1 MVSRYIP
8 IRLAGP
14 MKRLI
19 SNDASYALLSN
30 QHNESRNGVFTSI
43 FDCISYVV
51 RQVLLSNL
59 PTTQYPQYLQHLYLC
74 KIITAVFH
82 LDIPPR
88 GARRGHEGRF
98 VSLLVYFARCGS
110 TAGWRLAGYSPLL
123 PCSFL
128 SPFSVF
134 CFGACSLIALDGTF
148 LWIADICICAPC
160 FLFLSPSCHFSS
172 RHVLSYALLLPFWG
186 PAPCSLAL
194 RFCLDNYPHVRSC
207 GVWVMLFNDDETLV
221 SRGVCAR
228 FVLFLSGWSIP
239 SESI

>member
-1 MVSRYIP
+1 MSHAPTCLFDVSQ
-8 IRLAGP
+8 
-14 MKRLI
+14 LI

-134 CFGACSLIALDGTF
+134 LFWGMLIDSSRRNFSLDCRYMYMCSL
-148 LWIADICICAPC
+148 
-160 FLFLSPSCHFSS
+160 FS
-172 RHVLSYALLLPFWG
+172 VPFPLLP
-186 PAPCSLAL
+186 
-194 RFCLDNYPHVRSC
+194 
-207 GVWVMLFNDDETLV
+207 LF
-221 SRGVCAR
+221 
-228 FVLFLSGWSIP
+228 
-239 SESI
+239 